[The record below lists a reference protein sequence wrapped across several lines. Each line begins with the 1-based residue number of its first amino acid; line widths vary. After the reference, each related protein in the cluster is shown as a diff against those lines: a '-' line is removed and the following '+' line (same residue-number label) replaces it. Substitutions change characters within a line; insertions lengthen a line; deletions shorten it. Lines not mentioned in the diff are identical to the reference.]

1 RFMHVP
7 ELNRMGAKISADSN
21 TAVIKGIENF
31 SSAEVMASDL
41 RAGASL
47 ILAAL
52 KSEGES
58 IINRIYHV
66 DRGYEKLEEKLR
78 AIGANIVR
86 FKAEV

>member
-1 RFMHVP
+1 MHVP
-7 ELNRMGAKISADSN
+7 ELNRMGAKIDISNSSA
-21 TAVIKGIENF
+21 TITGVGNF

-52 KSEGES
+52 KADGVS

-66 DRGYEKLEEKLR
+66 DRGYENLDLKLKK
-78 AIGANIVR
+78 IGADIER
-86 FKAEV
+86 IKTEI